1 MNQVTNTLWP
11 YDGRAPWS
19 CPRCEAV
26 LHRSTKHTEQSGF
39 GAPAPLSPRAAG
51 MFTPRKQQPRGS
63 KRESKKSHFKTNL
76 GLNSS
81 PEITSPVPMK
91 HLASATGTKGSN
103 SSTREQVTNQ
113 ANEASLEHT
122 TGGKMTQQ
130 ENLIHCQIYH
140 LSTCSHRA
148 ACCRESQEQ
157 AHSVLK
163 PSGRGWMNFFSLGLD
178 YKNFQNRFTM
188 S

>member
-1 MNQVTNTLWP
+1 M
-11 YDGRAPWS
+11 AIHWS
-19 CPRCEAV
+19 CPDLRLLC
-26 LHRSTKHTEQSGF
+26 T
-39 GAPAPLSPRAAG
+39 GAPTTQGSLASLLLLLCLQGLQECSRLESN
-51 MFTPRKQQPRGS
+51 TPGKAKDKGRRVTLQNQ
-63 KRESKKSHFKTNL
+63 FL
-76 GLNSS
+76 GPI
-81 PEITSPVPMK
+81 PEITSPVPME
-91 HLASATGTKGSN
+91 HLTSATGTKSMRSN

-140 LSTCSHRA
+140 LSTCSNRA

-163 PSGRGWMNFFSLGLD
+163 PSGRVG
-178 YKNFQNRFTM
+178 
-188 S
+188 